1 MSVQIGLSIYTLVFY
16 RRLGER
22 PSLRMC
28 LSNCNGL
35 ENILYATP
43 HAKKVDYSSRSN
55 HKIHAPWSEF
65 SVLCSVVDLLI
76 IELEAA
82 PKCQNN
88 YCYLLALGGRV
99 WLKTAVIPFQALTAD
114 VGTERFSTIF
124 SLKISWKIIF
134 YANVLR
140 EIWLVQRCVM
150 NCLV

>member
-43 HAKKVDYSSRSN
+43 HAKKIDYSSRSN
-55 HKIHAPWSEF
+55 NKIHAP
-65 SVLCSVVDLLI
+65 SVVDLLI

-82 PKCQNN
+82 PKCQKQ
-88 YCYLLALGGRV
+88 LLL
-99 WLKTAVIPFQALTAD
+99 PFSVRWSCLT
-114 VGTERFSTIF
+114 
-124 SLKISWKIIF
+124 
-134 YANVLR
+134 
-140 EIWLVQRCVM
+140 
-150 NCLV
+150 